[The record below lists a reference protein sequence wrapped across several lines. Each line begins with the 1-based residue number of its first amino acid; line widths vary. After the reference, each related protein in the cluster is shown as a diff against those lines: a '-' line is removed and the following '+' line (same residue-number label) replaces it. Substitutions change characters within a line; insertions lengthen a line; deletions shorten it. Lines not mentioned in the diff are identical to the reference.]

1 MRHSRVRFG
10 EVADSSSR
18 RGNFFARYISRNLCR
33 NLCRNTL
40 LICLAFLVTFSN
52 RTAIANAANDSWKKL
67 ARGGYVILLRHTA
80 TVPGVGDPPGFA
92 LNDCATQRNLSA
104 GGRAQAER
112 WRAAVAERKVPIG
125 EVFSSEWCRCIDTAK
140 IAFGQANAPPK
151 KWSALNSFFESAQNQ
166 PAQTAAV
173 KKRLPALLQDAKKLG
188 NNVVFVTHQ
197 VNITA
202 LTGVAPQSG
211 EAVVIELDAQ
221 RNVSVIGR
229 VLVE

>member
-1 MRHSRVRFG
+1 MKHSRVRFG

-18 RGNFFARYISRNLCR
+18 RGIFFTRYLSRN
-33 NLCRNTL
+33 TF
-40 LICLAFLVTFSN
+40 LICLASLVTFATSA
-52 RTAIANAANDSWKKL
+52 AIADAGNDSWKKL

-80 TVPGVGDPPGFA
+80 TVPGVGDPTGFA
-92 LNDCATQRNLSA
+92 LNDCATQRNLSVV
-104 GGRAQAER
+104 GRAQAER
-112 WRAAVAERKVPIG
+112 WRKAIAEHKAPIG

-140 IAFGQANAPPK
+140 IAFGDANSPPK

-188 NNVVFVTHQ
+188 RNVVFVTHQ

-211 EAVVIELDAQ
+211 EAIVIELDAQ
-221 RNVSVIGR
+221 RNISVVGR
-229 VLVE
+229 MLVE

>member
-1 MRHSRVRFG
+1 MAHSRVRFDQPF
-10 EVADSSSR
+10 DSMPR
-18 RGNFFARYISRNLCR
+18 RGNFFAPSLYRK
-33 NLCRNTL
+33 TW
-40 LICLAFLVTFSN
+40 LICLALLVIFFNS
-52 RTAIANAANDSWKKL
+52 TAIANAASDSWKML
-67 ARGGYVILLRHTA
+67 ARGGYVILLRHTV

-104 GGRAQAER
+104 EGRAQAER
-112 WRAAVAERKVPIG
+112 WRAAVAKHKVMIG

-166 PAQTAAV
+166 PVQTAAV
-173 KKRLPALLQDAKKLG
+173 KKRVPALLREAKKLG

-211 EAVVIELDAQ
+211 EAVVVELDAQ
-221 RNVSVIGR
+221 QNLSVVGR